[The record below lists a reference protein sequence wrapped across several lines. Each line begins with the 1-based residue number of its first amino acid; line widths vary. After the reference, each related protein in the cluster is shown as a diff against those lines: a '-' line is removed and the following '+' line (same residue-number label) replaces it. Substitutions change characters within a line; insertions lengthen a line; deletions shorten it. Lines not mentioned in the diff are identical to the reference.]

1 VTDGETETEVLEIVR
16 EVLDVDPVR
25 PEDDLFD
32 LGFTSLAIVKT
43 AARVRE
49 RLDAE
54 PPLSAYFDAATV
66 ADLVA
71 VVVAARPR

>member
-1 VTDGETETEVLEIVR
+1 MTDGVTQEEVLKIVR

-43 AARVRE
+43 AARVSE
-49 RLDAE
+49 RLDADL
-54 PPLSAYFDAATV
+54 PLSAYFDAATV

-71 VVVAARPR
+71 AVAAARPR

>member
-1 VTDGETETEVLEIVR
+1 MTDGETETEVLEIVR

-25 PEDDLFD
+25 PEDDLFA

-54 PPLSAYFDAATV
+54 LPLSAYFDAATV

-71 VVVAARPR
+71 AVVAVRPR